1 MWSVFLTPIHRQ
13 PLVWWV
19 HAAIECI
26 ANAGQAPLLV
36 FRVDG
41 LNYSGM
47 NSTQIQSSSASLTV
61 IHVLAELL
69 ERLEHSAVPVG
80 AEQYRSVVN
89 RLASVL
95 KQAQPGR
102 ELSAL
107 LDTHPAAAE
116 MYENT
121 VYQHAGLCRSPL
133 DPALAAERQARQAI
147 ERAMRQP
154 NQGKT
159 HGQS

>member
-1 MWSVFLTPIHRQ
+1 MKPNKPSA
-13 PLVWWV
+13 LVGRALSAIKSIV
-19 HAAIECI
+19 TRGVAAFR
-26 ANAGQAPLLV
+26 LV
-36 FRVDG
+36 FRPKAP
-41 LNYSGM
+41 SFRGM
-47 NSTQIQSSSASLTV
+47 NTTQTPSFSADLTV
-61 IHVLAELL
+61 THVLAELL

-80 AEQYRSVVN
+80 PEQYLSVVTH
-89 RLASVL
+89 LVEAFDSVR
-95 KQAQPGR
+95 PGV
-102 ELSAL
+102 ELGAL

-116 MYENT
+116 LYENT

-154 NQGKT
+154 NQGNT

>member
-1 MWSVFLTPIHRQ
+1 
-13 PLVWWV
+13 
-19 HAAIECI
+19 
-26 ANAGQAPLLV
+26 
-36 FRVDG
+36 
-41 LNYSGM
+41 M
-47 NSTQIQSSSASLTV
+47 NTTQNPSSSASLTV
-61 IHVLAELL
+61 THVLANLL

-89 RLASVL
+89 RLADAL
-95 KQAQPGR
+95 GEAEPGP
-102 ELSAL
+102 ELGAL
-107 LDTHPAAAE
+107 LDSHPAAAE

-121 VYQHAGLCRSPL
+121 HYQHAGLCRSPL

-154 NQGKT
+154 NQGTT

>member
-19 HAAIECI
+19 HAAIECT
-26 ANAGQAPLLV
+26 ANAGQASLLV

>member
-1 MWSVFLTPIHRQ
+1 MR
-13 PLVWWV
+13 
-19 HAAIECI
+19 
-26 ANAGQAPLLV
+26 
-36 FRVDG
+36 
-41 LNYSGM
+41 GM
-47 NSTQIQSSSASLTV
+47 NTTQTSSLPAHLTV
-61 IHVLAELL
+61 THVLAELL
-69 ERLEHSAVPVG
+69 ERLEHSSEPVG
-80 AEQYRSVVN
+80 AQQYRSVVN
-89 RLASVL
+89 RLASAL
-95 KQAQPGR
+95 KDAEPGP
-102 ELSAL
+102 ELGAL
-107 LDTHPAAAE
+107 LDAHPAAAE